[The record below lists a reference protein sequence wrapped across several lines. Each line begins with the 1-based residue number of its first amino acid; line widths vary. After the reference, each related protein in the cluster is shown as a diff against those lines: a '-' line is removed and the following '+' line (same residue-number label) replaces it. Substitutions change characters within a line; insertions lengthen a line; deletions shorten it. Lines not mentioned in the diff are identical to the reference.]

1 VVTGRHISNCG
12 RNVIFPANPGFI
24 INKEQ
29 ARWMNYL
36 KTKLIEVERPEN
48 AFESTIVKYGY
59 MGKNG
64 E

>member
-1 VVTGRHISNCG
+1 MVTGRHISNCG
-12 RNVIFPANPGFI
+12 RNVIFPGDPGFI
-24 INKEQ
+24 INKDQ
-29 ARWMNYL
+29 TRWTNFL
-36 KTKLIEVERPEN
+36 KSKLIEVEEADN